1 MTHTLKNVNSNSC
14 CKPQDRPQGN
24 WGKRVNLEL
33 IFRSSLPIRCTKMVE
48 PGRVEKRTNRNSA
61 AVSFLRN
68 FNGLL
73 TSIPIHS
80 LSQLQIWLFFFAYLI
95 NISPLSARRA
105 AIVVHPRSV
114 FSLRHQVAP
123 LKVSIFFTPR
133 TFQFSADICVISWT
147 NIWNVFC
154 CNDE

>member
-24 WGKRVNLEL
+24 CGKRANLEL

-80 LSQLQIWLFFFAYLI
+80 LSQLQIWLFFRLSDKHLTLI
-95 NISPLSARRA
+95 GTKSSYSCTPAVSLFSASSGGT
-105 AIVVHPRSV
+105 IKSV
-114 FSLRHQVAP
+114 D
-123 LKVSIFFTPR
+123 FFTPR
-133 TFQFSADICVISWT
+133 TFQFSADICVTSWT
-147 NIWNVFC
+147 NI
-154 CNDE
+154 